1 MSLQRRRTQSLPLK
15 FSSTGL
21 ARTSKRSQS
30 LLLFDSSFVEEKK
43 KNPSNGAGEP
53 NKGIKVIESPGF
65 R

>member
-30 LLLFDSSFVEEKK
+30 LLLLSSLFHKKSKNLDTSAVRVVELYSE
-43 KNPSNGAGEP
+43 SGE
-53 NKGIKVIESPGF
+53 F
-65 R
+65 T